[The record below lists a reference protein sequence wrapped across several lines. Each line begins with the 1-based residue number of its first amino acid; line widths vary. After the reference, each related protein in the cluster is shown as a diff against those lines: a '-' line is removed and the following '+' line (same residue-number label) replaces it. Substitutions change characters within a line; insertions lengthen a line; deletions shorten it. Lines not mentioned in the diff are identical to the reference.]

1 MFRRHVIK
9 ELSAYAHGELSAEE
23 SQQVSA
29 HLLQCDACRME
40 FDEIKLGIRFA
51 ESLPPRPAPPS
62 LWDGIESALVKNP
75 APAPSSASII
85 PSQPSWLAW
94 LTTPRRVTAYCTL
107 LVAVGSLCVWWFY
120 QRPARAAWEVARI
133 EGTPTIDSDRMDS
146 TGRLAIG
153 EWLETDEASRA
164 KIKVANI
171 GQVEIDPLSRVR
183 LVETRPAEHR
193 LELERGKLHA
203 LIWAPPRLFFVDT
216 PSAVAAD
223 LGCAYTLEV
232 DDRGRGLLHVTS
244 GWVALETP
252 NRESVVPAGGA
263 CMTQPGTGPGTP
275 FFEDASETFV
285 KALAEFDFEKDAI
298 DALNIVLAES
308 RARDT
313 LTLWHLLSRVSDE
326 NRARVYGRLA
336 ALAPPADGITREGV
350 MKLDKEMLSR
360 WKDQLEITWAEE
372 SIPAARKVWRDV
384 WK

>member
-1 MFRRHVIK
+1 MFRRHVIR

-23 SQQVSA
+23 SGRVSA
-29 HLLQCDACRME
+29 HLLRCGTCRTE
-40 FDEIKLGIRFA
+40 FDEIKLGIRLA
-51 ESLPPRPAPPS
+51 ESLPPCLAPPS
-62 LWDGIESALVKNP
+62 LWDGIESALAKNP
-75 APAPSSASII
+75 PPAPSSASITL
-85 PSQPSWLAW
+85 SQPSWLSM
-94 LTTPRRVTAYCTL
+94 LTTPRRVAAYCTL

-120 QRPARAAWEVARI
+120 QRPPRAAWEVARI
-133 EGTPTIDSDRMDS
+133 EGTPTIDSDRIDS

-171 GQVEIDPLSRVR
+171 GQVEIDPGSRVR
-183 LVETRPAEHR
+183 LVETHQTEHR

-263 CMTQPGTGPGTP
+263 CITQPGIGPGTP

-285 KALAEFDFEKDAI
+285 KALAEFDFEKGAI
-298 DALNIVLAES
+298 DPLNIVLAES
-308 RARDT
+308 RSRDT
-313 LTLWHLLSRVSDE
+313 LTLWHLLSRVDDE
-326 NRARVYGRLA
+326 NRSRVYRRLA
-336 ALAPPADGITREGV
+336 ALAPPSDGITREGV

-360 WKDQLEITWAEE
+360 WKAQLEIKWAEE
-372 SIPAARKVWRDV
+372 SIPAARKVWRGV
-384 WK
+384 WE